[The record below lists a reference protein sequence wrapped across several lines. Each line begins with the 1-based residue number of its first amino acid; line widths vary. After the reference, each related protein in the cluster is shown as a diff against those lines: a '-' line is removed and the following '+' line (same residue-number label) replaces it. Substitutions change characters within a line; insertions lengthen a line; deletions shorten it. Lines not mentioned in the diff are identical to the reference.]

1 MKLEKPNFLNTKE
14 NLHTDEIFWHGG
26 SHILGF
32 NIFKLPSFEVIPE
45 GHFPSSVGLD

>member
-14 NLHTDEIFWHGG
+14 NLHTDEIFWYGG

-32 NIFKLPSFEVIPE
+32 YRSEVIPE